1 MRHRDKA
8 TVTQALES
16 WQRLRAKVETE
27 GGDNYEQPV
36 LVKFL
41 DTGTFEVMERDI
53 VEDEFYVLRKWKILR
68 ELDPAGK
75 DLEQAIKDSR
85 RDAPKQSSKPGQRPG
100 QRKDREGS
108 KQGQGNRRGGRRR
121 GKRTGKRGPRRGGR
135 GRSGGGGGGDKPS
148 Q

>member
-27 GGDNYEQPV
+27 GGDNYVQPV

-41 DTGTFEVMERDI
+41 DTGTFEVMDRDI
-53 VEDEFYVLRKWKILR
+53 VEDEFYVPRKWKILR

-85 RDAPKQSSKPGQRPG
+85 RDTPKQSSRPG
-100 QRKDREGS
+100 QRKDRETG

-121 GKRTGKRGPRRGGR
+121 GKRTGKRSPRRGGR
-135 GRSGGGGGGDKPS
+135 GRSGGGGGEPS